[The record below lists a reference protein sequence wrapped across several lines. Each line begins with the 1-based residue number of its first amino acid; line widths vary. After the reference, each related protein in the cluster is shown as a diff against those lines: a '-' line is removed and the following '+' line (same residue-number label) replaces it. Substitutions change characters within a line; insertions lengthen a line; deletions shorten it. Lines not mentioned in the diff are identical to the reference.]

1 MRAVRTIYVLVMVS
15 IDCVVCGV
23 GVVGVG
29 VVGVGPTR
37 LDGAR
42 ELLLL
47 ASPHCV
53 IRGVKFKLEVGSLLG
68 SPN

>member
-1 MRAVRTIYVLVMVS
+1 MVS

-29 VVGVGPTR
+29 VVGVGPIDDAAVGGR
-37 LDGAR
+37 LTAR
-42 ELLLL
+42 VAL

-53 IRGVKFKLEVGSLLG
+53 IGGVKFKLEVGRLGG
-68 SPN
+68 SPLPYI